1 MTRHPLRPHLLAAAA
16 GLALCAAAQAQ
27 EKFTY
32 MTNWYAQAEHGGF
45 YQAVATGIY
54 KKYGLDVTVKMGGP
68 QVNIMQLMAAGQADC
83 IMGSSDMQMMIARAG
98 GLPVVTVAAIFQKDP
113 QVLISHDNVK
123 SFEEM
128 KDKTILI
135 APSAQ
140 RGYWLWLK
148 SKYGFKDEQTR
159 PYTFNIQPFV
169 ADKNTVQQGYL
180 TSEPFAIQKAGVK
193 ANAHLF
199 ADQGWTS
206 YATTVSCMDD
216 TVKNRAKAV
225 EPSSRHHGRLEELP
239 GRSGAGQRA
248 DQEGQPQHD
257 RRAARVQRGQA
268 QGDGHRHRPATRHL
282 RHRHDQRAAHRKQ
295 NYAFLVD
302 NKLIEA
308 RQAEGRRRLQARL
321 RQGRQG
327 DALMREPPA
336 EALHAAAQAGGAGR
350 CRRWRCCR
358 RTRPTRT
365 ARSPCSRST

>member
-1 MTRHPLRPHLLAAAA
+1 MKFVAARSLLAAAV
-16 GLALCAAAQAQ
+16 GLALCAGAHAE

-54 KKYGLDVTVKMGGP
+54 KKAGLDVTIKMGGP

-98 GLPVVTVAAIFQKDP
+98 GLPVVTLAAVFQKDP
-113 QVLISHDNVK
+113 QVLISHENVK

-148 SKYGFKDEQTR
+148 GKYGFNDAQTR

-169 ADKNTVQQGYL
+169 ADPNAVQQGYL
-180 TSEPFAIQKAGVK
+180 TSETFAIQKAGVK

-199 ADQGWTS
+199 ADKGWTS
-206 YATTVSCMDD
+206 YATTISCMDE
-216 TVKNRAKAV
+216 TVKTRAKAV
-225 EPSSRHHGRLEELP
+225 DAFVKATMEGWKSYLADPAAGNALIKKDNPNMTDEQLAYSVAKLKEMGIVT
-239 GRSGAGQRA
+239 SGDAKTGGIGFINEDRA
-248 DQEGQPQHD
+248 
-257 RRAARVQRGQA
+257 
-268 QGDGHRHRPATRHL
+268 
-282 RHRHDQRAAHRKQ
+282 KQ

-302 NKLIEA
+302 NKLIEPA
-308 RQAEGRRRLQARL
+308 KLKVADAYRL
-321 RQGRQG
+321 
-327 DALMREPPA
+327 DAVK
-336 EALHAAAQAGGAGR
+336 AAKVL
-350 CRRWRCCR
+350 
-358 RTRPTRT
+358 P
-365 ARSPCSRST
+365 